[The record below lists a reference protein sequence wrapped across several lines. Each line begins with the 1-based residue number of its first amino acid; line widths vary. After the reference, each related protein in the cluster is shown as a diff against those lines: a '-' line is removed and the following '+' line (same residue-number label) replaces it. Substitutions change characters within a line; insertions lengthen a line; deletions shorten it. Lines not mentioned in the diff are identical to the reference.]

1 MLGRER
7 HIATAWAVRL
17 DRFVALRLLAM
28 TIEGLTGGAGLGR
41 PRFLANCGLSLRLT
55 PDSARAGLARGGIH
69 GPMTSPAL
77 AFLPAILFTVLTN
90 AAAQIMLKR
99 GMMSV
104 GALDIGADGL
114 VWTVLKVVFS
124 PFVFLGLATFV
135 ISMASH
141 LYVLSK
147 VQLSYAYPFLSLAYV
162 VVAAYSYFFFAED
175 LNAARIAGIGL
186 IVAGTILIAQS

>member
-1 MLGRER
+1 
-7 HIATAWAVRL
+7 
-17 DRFVALRLLAM
+17 M
-28 TIEGLTGGAGLGR
+28 TPHAAI
-41 PRFLANCGLSLRLT
+41 
-55 PDSARAGLARGGIH
+55 
-69 GPMTSPAL
+69 

-90 AAAQIMLKR
+90 AAAQIMLKK
-99 GMMSV
+99 GMLAV
-104 GALDIGADGL
+104 GPLDVAADGL
-114 VWTVLKVVFS
+114 VWTMIRVVFS

-141 LYVLSK
+141 LFVLSK

-175 LNAARIAGIGL
+175 LNPARIAGIGL